1 MNKHAAIVRFLNEI
15 GEHLFG
21 DFEVRD
27 DAIFHG
33 LDGHHVAGSS
43 AKHLFGFAADSD
55 DFSSGFVDRYDRR
68 LVDDDALAGRKDQ
81 RVCGTKIDGEV
92 GGK

>member
-1 MNKHAAIVRFLNEI
+1 MHEHAAIVRFLNKI
-15 GEHLFG
+15 GEHLLG

-33 LDGHHVAGSS
+33 LDSHHVAGSP
-43 AKHLFGFAADSD
+43 AKHVFGFAADSD
-55 DFSSGFVDRYDRR
+55 DFSSGFVDGYDGR
-68 LVDDDALAGRKDQ
+68 LVDDDALAGGKDQ
-81 RVCGTKIDGEV
+81 RVRSAKVDGEV